1 MYLLKK
7 DGDLPAR
14 FQIFCQA
21 AGSRMFTR
29 FFWGVPEMGVPLN
42 HLPPGYLLHSHGID
56 GPFIDDVPSYKPPFI
71 LGIFHGY
78 VK

>member
-1 MYLLKK
+1 MV
-7 DGDLPAR
+7 
-14 FQIFCQA
+14 ICQP
-21 AGSRMFTR
+21 GFR
-29 FFWGVPEMGVPLN
+29 FFARPQGVGCSQDFFGGFPEMGVPLN